1 MPCIYSVVEWRAC
14 RRRYQHSG
22 RNGNCMVFPV
32 VKGEETNESGLKVQ
46 QSQTGISIWSQESVG
61 VTPQLLYSHPVTARA
76 LFPSCSFH
84 RMDVHSKRSISTFSE
99 TTSIKTPPP
108 PQSLSLSLLLCLSR
122 PRSPFL
128 TYPLN
133 LALFFAFFPSLCLC
147 VSLSLL
153 QYDIVHYLLLVLIG
167 VLTPCCG

>member
-1 MPCIYSVVEWRAC
+1 
-14 RRRYQHSG
+14 
-22 RNGNCMVFPV
+22 MVFPV

-61 VTPQLLYSHPVTARA
+61 VTPQLLYSNPMTARA

-108 PQSLSLSLLLCLSR
+108 PQPLSLSLFYS
-122 PRSPFL
+122 
-128 TYPLN
+128 
-133 LALFFAFFPSLCLC
+133 
-147 VSLSLL
+147 VSLSLAL
-153 QYDIVHYLLLVLIG
+153 PFSLTRSILLSFSLFPLAVSLCLSFPFAI
-167 VLTPCCG
+167 

>member
-108 PQSLSLSLLLCLSR
+108 PQSLSLSLFYS
-122 PRSPFL
+122 
-128 TYPLN
+128 
-133 LALFFAFFPSLCLC
+133 
-147 VSLSLL
+147 VSLSLAL
-153 QYDIVHYLLLVLIG
+153 PFSLTRSILLSFSLFSPRCVSVSLFPFCNM
-167 VLTPCCG
+167 T

>member
-1 MPCIYSVVEWRAC
+1 
-14 RRRYQHSG
+14 
-22 RNGNCMVFPV
+22 MVFPV

-61 VTPQLLYSHPVTARA
+61 VTPQLLYSNPMTARA

-108 PQSLSLSLLLCLSR
+108 PQSLSLSFTLSL
-122 PRSPFL
+122 SPSL
-128 TYPLN
+128 SLSHLPVQSCS
-133 LALFFAFFPSLCLC
+133 LFRFFPSLCLC

>member
-108 PQSLSLSLLLCLSR
+108 PQSLSLSLFYS
-122 PRSPFL
+122 
-128 TYPLN
+128 
-133 LALFFAFFPSLCLC
+133 
-147 VSLSLL
+147 VSLSLSL
-153 QYDIVHYLLLVLIG
+153 SFTLSLSPSLSLSHLPAQSCSLFRFFPLAVSLCLSFPFAI
-167 VLTPCCG
+167 